1 LRNRRALFSDVVI
14 FIFLEIS
21 IGLSICQQS
30 YRVNERLRP
39 GCPSTSG
46 FAPALLL
53 KDLKICR
60 ALTEEAGFA
69 SSILGPALDYY
80 QRLVDRGETGK
91 DISALIRQKR
101 RDGGS

>member
-1 LRNRRALFSDVVI
+1 MFLKRRT
-14 FIFLEIS
+14 
-21 IGLSICQQS
+21 GLSICRKS
-30 YRVNERLRP
+30 YRIIERLRRW
-39 GCPSTSG
+39 CLNSSG

-69 SSILGPALDYY
+69 SSILGPALDHY

>member
-1 LRNRRALFSDVVI
+1 
-14 FIFLEIS
+14 
-21 IGLSICQQS
+21 
-30 YRVNERLRP
+30 
-39 GCPSTSG
+39 
-46 FAPALLL
+46 LLL